1 MYSSGP
7 SGLYNAPVTKV
18 LLFGSFA
25 VNLSVNYMIKKG
37 GVTASLGNG
46 IQSFICNQFLY
57 NNLPEMLFGVMF
69 IYSFRL
75 FERVM
80 GSSKYALFYF
90 TTTGISALIQLAI
103 NVLTNSN
110 GKLFKSSPFSFIFS
124 CLVLY
129 YKDVPSTMWFKLF
142 KIPLSDKMITYGLA
156 AQTLLGFPSNINSSL
171 IGIASGVVAS
181 SKILGLPNL
190 NIPRGVSSLF
200 SRLFLPLLQSAPPTT
215 SYRSTLE
222 RNQRQRQATMGADN
236 PLYAFQQQ
244 LQQLQ
249 QQQQIHQQPTIPP
262 TPPSEE
268 NIQILENMGF
278 PRSRAIEVLTR
289 TNNNIN
295 EAASII

>member
-1 MYSSGP
+1 
-7 SGLYNAPVTKV
+7 
-18 LLFGSFA
+18 
-25 VNLSVNYMIKKG
+25 
-37 GVTASLGNG
+37 
-46 IQSFICNQFLY
+46 
-57 NNLPEMLFGVMF
+57 
-69 IYSFRL
+69 
-75 FERVM
+75 
-80 GSSKYALFYF
+80 
-90 TTTGISALIQLAI
+90 
-103 NVLTNSN
+103 
-110 GKLFKSSPFSFIFS
+110 
-124 CLVLY
+124 
-129 YKDVPSTMWFKLF
+129 MWFKLF

-171 IGIASGVVAS
+171 IGIVSGVVAS

>member
-7 SGLYNAPVTKV
+7 SGLFNAPVTKV

-25 VNLSVNYMIKKG
+25 VNLSVSYMIKKG
-37 GVTASLGNG
+37 GADKVAQSLGNG

-90 TTTGISALIQLAI
+90 TTTGISSLIQLAI

-110 GKLFKSSPFSFIFS
+110 GKLLKSSPFSFIFS

-171 IGIASGVVAS
+171 IGVASGVIAS
-181 SKILGLPNL
+181 SRVLGLPNISL
-190 NIPRGVSSLF
+190 PRGVNSLF
-200 SRLFLPLLQSAPPTT
+200 SKLFLPLLQSAPPTT

-222 RNQRQRQATMGADN
+222 RNQRQRQAAMGADN

-249 QQQQIHQQPTIPP
+249 QQQQQQIIPP